1 MSKSKKR
8 AKKEQRPAKKDFKK
22 VVARVGRKKRDASNV
37 TRADPKIKR
46 VTVRPQLAFDS
57 KDAVTHRNLSLRDLI
72 PQVEHHN
79 PSIRRDAL
87 MGLRELLPTLCAGED
102 APRVDRRGGEGLPS
116 PISGGWK
123 GRMVHAM
130 TVSVSDEVAA
140 VRQEG
145 RLLLRAVMKP
155 EIDGP
160 PTPVPLS
167 HVVALLHAQKGALT
181 HVSQAIRFDAVPLI
195 RAMLDCISIR
205 GVLDNVAHQETPVL
219 LVVREVMELLVQL
232 LDELIEVSNFD
243 AIEQVLD
250 LITTFIRFGT
260 LESHPPLT
268 SHRAQTW
275 RTHGLI
281 PPLEAQGAYDLALR
295 AGHKSMDVWEFM
307 QSLIALAASPA
318 EGTRKSR
325 TRKGAAPVVIQSTR
339 RETIQSLCIR
349 LLSALNKVRERWP
362 PDGEGNADY
371 DSLIASR
378 ATRTF
383 LTPC

>member
-102 APRVDRRGGEGLPS
+102 APRVDRR
-116 PISGGWK
+116 
-123 GRMVHAM
+123 
-130 TVSVSDEVAA
+130 VSVSDEVAA